1 MPTINKPKNKTRYVK
16 HGKDAEIRKIYN
28 TTQWRKLRAA
38 YLLEHPLCEDCL
50 DRDEV
55 REAVEVHHVRPIS
68 TGYDTDQ
75 MKTIAYDADNL
86 VALCAEC
93 HHKRHGKR

>member
-1 MPTINKPKNKTRYVK
+1 MPTIMKKKTTRYET
-16 HGKDAEIRKIYN
+16 HGKAAEIRKIYN